1 MKSIIL
7 IIIFF
12 TIASCSEN
20 KTEKHVASKYKCL
33 LDSISFEDTLYIIEE
48 HDGCFDR
55 GIKTIKIFKK
65 NNFLFSIFRI
75 RILDSNYVFNAY
87 LKDTSVLAYKEL
99 ENKIKENKEEM
110 DECTTTSTI
119 SPNNSAF
126 TDPSKFMSLLEKNL
140 PGKYLS
146 LYTPISFRP
155 SVQYCGNAGFCLG
168 YCFVVGAAI
177 HYINIYILFIYSV
190 ND

>member
-119 SPNNSAF
+119 SISVKNN
-126 TDPSKFMSLLEKNL
+126 TI
-140 PGKYLS
+140 KYIDRSCHFESYSNFLRKTF
-146 LYTPISFRP
+146 YIPRP
-155 SVQYCGNAGFCLG
+155 Q
-168 YCFVVGAAI
+168 
-177 HYINIYILFIYSV
+177 
-190 ND
+190 